1 MTFNAKNLNYDMK
14 EPSFLRKL
22 KGEYG
27 AGDSH
32 RHERPTARPRKQQTG
47 EDDDGPTYVDEE
59 SNETISKSQ
68 YDALVGK
75 PATDVSENEVKAGP
89 ETIESPHVRKAEN
102 GTAGELK
109 SATLGRNVVEIGN
122 RRKRKAAKV
131 IIEDAGDSS
140 TQAKATSTREP
151 NETSKSMDKRTSKRR
166 TGGSVKLS
174 FDD

>member
-47 EDDDGPTYVDEE
+47 EDDDDGPTYVDEE

-75 PATDVSENEVKAGP
+75 PATDVSENEVKAGA
-89 ETIESPHVRKAEN
+89 ETIESPYVRKAEN

-131 IIEDAGDSS
+131 II
-140 TQAKATSTREP
+140 TQAEATSTREP

-166 TGGSVKLS
+166 IGGSVKLS